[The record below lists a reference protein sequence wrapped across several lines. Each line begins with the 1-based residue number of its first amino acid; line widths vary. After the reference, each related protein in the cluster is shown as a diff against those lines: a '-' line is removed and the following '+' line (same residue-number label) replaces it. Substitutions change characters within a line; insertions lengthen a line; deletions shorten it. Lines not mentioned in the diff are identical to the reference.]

1 MSLPPKEIPLG
12 AMRFNS
18 DSQKL
23 EYFNGDVW
31 MQVHTFSPNLGG
43 NGGPAAN
50 PTGNSADQVS
60 GARGLI
66 AGGNSG
72 KKIDYINIATTGNGV
87 DFGNLAEITYQQ
99 ASFGSNT
106 RSICAGGAGPSTN
119 PNDVIEYITFAT
131 TGDTADFG
139 NLSVARRNPGAVSNQ
154 TRGVVA
160 GGGNVNELTVYDT
173 MDYVTIASTGHAVDF
188 GNKTNNIM
196 TPAGSIN
203 SPTRGV
209 FAGGASTAPSYTE
222 TNVMDYIT
230 IASTGHAQDFGDLR
244 QATAAPAGCSNAVR
258 GIIAGGATDLVP
270 GQTLTADI
278 SYLTIAT
285 TGNAMDFGDLIVA
298 TNFGHS
304 AGMSSPVRGVFAC
317 GYVAPGPSATRDTIQ
332 YIAIATQ
339 GNAVDFG
346 DSVTSERYRSANS
359 NAHGGL

>member
-1 MSLPPKEIPLG
+1 MEQSPLQPTPVG
-12 AMRFNS
+12 AFRFNT
-18 DSQKL
+18 DSSKM
-23 EYFNGDVW
+23 EYYDGNQWVNI
-31 MQVHTFSPNLGG
+31 TSTSPEAQTGG
-43 NGGPAAN
+43 
-50 PTGNSADQVS
+50 T
-60 GARGLI
+60 RGLLFGRYNHP
-66 AGGNSG
+66 ASYNV
-72 KKIDYINIATTGNGV
+72 IDYIQINTTGDSI
-87 DFGNLAEITYQQ
+87 DFGDITGATYY
-99 ASFGSNT
+99 
-106 RSICAGGAGPSTN
+106 GGA
-119 PNDVIEYITFAT
+119 FASRT
-131 TGDTADFG
+131 RGIYFGGYPETDNMCYVTIASTGDTADFG

-209 FAGGASTAPSYTE
+209 FAAGASTAPSYTE